1 MRASIKNGLLNLKKT
16 QFYSQSRLIIV
27 LFLLFGLCFLPQ
39 VRGDESLPLL
49 GENAAIN
56 IEMEYKI
63 GGRFYRRLLEQG
75 VIETDP
81 ILDGYLDELGARLL
95 SGIENRVRDYTFFI
109 VKDFGI
115 NAFAVP
121 GGFIGVNIGLITRA
135 QNQHQLASV
144 LAHEIAHV
152 RLMHSLQLMQKSSSV
167 GNAAMLSLLAGL
179 LLGSYDSEIASALV
193 FGSAAGSQQAMINF
207 TRENEYEADRL
218 GMTLLQNG
226 NFDAQGMVDFFKLMQ
241 RAAGSSEFQNI
252 EYLRTHPVNA
262 NRISESQNRVK
273 LTAKSRL
280 DPDYFPMFRDY
291 LIYFSFDRLQV
302 SGSKFLQA
310 LAQIK
315 TGQFEL
321 ANSALHQLYLKDS
334 ENIWYGYAYAENLE
348 YLEQLDRA
356 ELVYRKLLNI
366 YPDEF
371 ALSLRLMRLLKSAG
385 KFEAALTIARRLE
398 KRFSEKKSVYIELSE
413 IYQEL
418 NRPVFRMMAE
428 AEFHKLAGNPT
439 QAIKL
444 YNTVIDSSEVDLAT
458 ESRARAKLA
467 EIKDR
472 N

>member
-1 MRASIKNGLLNLKKT
+1 M
-16 QFYSQSRLIIV
+16 
-27 LFLLFGLCFLPQ
+27 FGLCFLPQ
-39 VRGDESLPLL
+39 TRGDESLPLL

-56 IEMEYKI
+56 IETEYKI
-63 GGRFYRRLLEQG
+63 GEKFYRRLLQQG
-75 VIETDP
+75 VVETDP
-81 ILDGYLDELGARLL
+81 ILDGYLNELGARLL

-109 VKDFGI
+109 VKDLGI

-121 GGFIGVNIGLITRA
+121 GGFIGVNIGLIARA
-135 QNQHQLASV
+135 QNQDQLASV
-144 LAHEIAHV
+144 LAHEIAHI
-152 RLMHSLQLMQKSSSV
+152 RLTHSLQMMQKSSSV
-167 GNAAMLSLLAGL
+167 GNAAMLSILAGL
-179 LLGSYDSEIASALV
+179 LLGGYDSEIASALV
-193 FGSAAGSQQAMINF
+193 FGSAAGSQQTMINF

-262 NRISESQNRVK
+262 NRISESQNRIK
-273 LTAKSRL
+273 LAAKSRL
-280 DPDYFPMFRDY
+280 NPDYFPMFRDY
-291 LIYFSFDRLQV
+291 LKYISLDRLQV
-302 SGSKFLQA
+302 SGSNFLQA

-321 ANSALHQLYLKDS
+321 ADTALQQLYLRDS
-334 ENIWYGYAYAENLE
+334 ENVWYGYAYAENLE
-348 YLEQLDRA
+348 YMDRLEQA
-356 ELVYRKLLNI
+356 ELVYRELLNI
-366 YPDEF
+366 YPGEF
-371 ALSLRLMRLLKSAG
+371 ALSLRLIRLLKSAD
-385 KFEAALTIARRLE
+385 KFEAALTIARGLE
-398 KRFSEKKSVYIELSE
+398 KRFSEEKSVYIELAE

-444 YNTVIDSSEVDLAT
+444 YNLVIDSNEVDLTT

-467 EIKDR
+467 EIKERD
-472 N
+472 